1 MKDSATIATRL
12 KRLIDEARSQKE
24 VARMA
29 GVSDGTLIN
38 WARGLGLRESKVRE
52 VARNLGISVEW
63 LRDGAGDEDAELAA
77 FRARLSAR
85 GTGSRRALQFAR
97 ERAGLS
103 LRDLAR
109 LTGYQAAILE
119 QLENGSIRASE
130 KLIET
135 LCHALP
141 SLAKE
146 DLMEGSDYP
155 MIVSESGPHATH
167 GAKPHMN
174 LPPGVTGRNVP
185 LLSMAQAGQWGAD
198 HSDALYDYTAIF
210 APNVDD
216 HRAFAIK
223 ISGNSMEPALNE
235 GDFVICSPEQ
245 PLHNGEAAVVRTRS
259 EQVFIK
265 YWEKRG
271 DRIILSSAN
280 DDYKPLEFPVSE
292 IAGAW
297 PVVQH
302 ISSGKVKR
310 QH

>member
-1 MKDSATIATRL
+1 MNDPATIATRL
-12 KRLIDEARSQKE
+12 KRLIDEAKSQKE

-63 LRDGAGDEDAELAA
+63 LRDGAGDEDAEIAA
-77 FRARLSAR
+77 FRARLSSR
-85 GTGSRRALQFAR
+85 GTGSRRALQLAR

-109 LTGYQAAILE
+109 LTGYQVAILE
-119 QLENGSIRASE
+119 QLESGTIRASE

-135 LCHALP
+135 LCLALP
-141 SLAKE
+141 ALAKE
-146 DLMEGSDYP
+146 DLMEGSDHP
-155 MIVSESGPHATH
+155 LILSESGPHATH
-167 GAKPHMN
+167 GAKPSMH

-216 HRAFAIK
+216 RRAFAIK

-235 GDFVICSPEQ
+235 GDFVICSPAQ
-245 PLHNGEAAVVRTRS
+245 PLHNGDAAVVRTRS

-280 DDYKPLEFPVSE
+280 EDYKPLEFPVAE

-302 ISSGKVKR
+302 ISSGKIKR
-310 QH
+310 QC